1 MTRLLVLAEGDSEE
15 LFVKRMLAPHL
26 ERFSVFA
33 RPTLVATR
41 RLADGRKLGGGNRW
55 PKVRDSLLPLLA
67 DSDAWVTTLLDFYGL
82 PDDFPGASNA
92 RAAPTPDEGV
102 ARLEQDLA
110 AAMTSPPR
118 FIPFF
123 AQHEFEAWYFSAPEK
138 VGEHFDCAELDSRL
152 AQVVRTCGGPEQI
165 NHGADTHPSARLLAL
180 GVGFRKTRDVSLLEK
195 IGIPAIRN
203 ACPHFA
209 QWLSRLEALG
219 APDGCVG
226 SDGG

>member
-26 ERFSVFA
+26 AGHSVYA
-33 RPTLVATR
+33 TPTLVETR
-41 RLADGRKLGGGNRW
+41 RLANGRKLGGGNRW
-55 PKVRDSLLPLLA
+55 SKVRDSLYPLLA

-82 PDDFPGASNA
+82 PVDFPGAAQA
-92 RAAPTPDEGV
+92 RAARTPNEGV
-102 ARLEQDLA
+102 ELLEQSLLA
-110 AAMTSPPR
+110 AIEQPPR

-138 VGEHFDCAELDSRL
+138 VAEHFDHAELESRL
-152 AQVVRTCGGPEQI
+152 AQVAHSCGGPEQI
-165 NHGADTHPSARLLAL
+165 NHGADTHPSARLKAL

-219 APDGCVG
+219 AP
-226 SDGG
+226 

>member
-26 ERFSVFA
+26 AEYSVYA
-33 RPTLVATR
+33 TATLVETR
-41 RLADGRKLGGGNRW
+41 RLADGRKIGGGNRW
-55 PKVRDSLLPLLA
+55 AKVRDSLKPLLD

-82 PDDFPGASNA
+82 PDDFPGAIHA
-92 RAAPTPDEGV
+92 RAALTPDAGV
-102 ARLEQDLA
+102 ALLEQNLA
-110 AAMTSPPR
+110 AVMASPPR

-138 VGEHFDCAELDSRL
+138 VNEHFDCAELGSNL
-152 AQVVRTCGGPEQI
+152 AAVVSSCGGPEQI
-165 NHGADTHPSARLLAL
+165 NHGRDTHPSARLYTL

-209 QWLSRLEALG
+209 YWLSQLEALG
-219 APDGCVG
+219 A
-226 SDGG
+226 SNI

>member
-26 ERFSVFA
+26 ASHSVYA
-33 RPTLVATR
+33 TPTLVETR

-55 PKVRDSLLPLLA
+55 PRVRDSLKPLLA

-82 PDDFPGASNA
+82 PDDFPGAIPA
-92 RAAPTPDEGV
+92 RTARTPDAGV
-102 ARLEQDLA
+102 ALLEQQLA
-110 AAMTSPPR
+110 AAIEHPPR

-123 AQHEFEAWYFSAPEK
+123 ALHEFEAWYFSAPEK
-138 VGEHFDCAELDSRL
+138 VGEHFDHAELESRL

-165 NHGADTHPSARLLAL
+165 NHGADTHPSARLHTL
-180 GVGFRKTRDVSLLEK
+180 GVGFRKTREISLLEK
-195 IGIPAIRN
+195 IGIPTIRN

-219 APDGCVG
+219 TP
-226 SDGG
+226 SSR